1 MAVIHNI
8 KSFIQDT
15 RADAIVE
22 ATILFPIVIM
32 IFTAMA
38 LLAVYLPE
46 RAVLAQAT
54 QYAANAISIEQSD
67 TWLDYSE
74 ERGYKWVSDKSQLKN
89 VYIQMFSALGAKT
102 DSDSAETI
110 VRELDGNSI
119 LAINGSLE
127 VRVEVENY
135 IIYKEVTVTSPQ
147 DILEYYGVTPAD
159 GAEKT
164 GGEKTAEER
173 ILACMGAVPVHL
185 DRVAAELKIS
195 RTEAMKGIL
204 KLKKEDRI
212 RETARGY
219 FVLS

>member
-135 IIYKEVTVTSPQ
+135 IIYKEVTVTATRNIVSPVDLSLIGFSKEIPITVSSTAIVQ
-147 DILEYYGVTPAD
+147 DAD
-159 GAEKT
+159 EFVRNMDIVSDLISYLNEKYNL
-164 GGEKTAEER
+164 GFEK
-173 ILACMGAVPVHL
+173 V
-185 DRVAAELKIS
+185 
-195 RTEAMKGIL
+195 TEALGEVWNLLGI
-204 KLKKEDRI
+204 
-212 RETARGY
+212 G
-219 FVLS
+219 